1 MARREERANREFVSD
16 EQRRQPGCPAWEL
29 CHESRGRDTSVAARL
44 RSLSGRDIIRI
55 LNGFGFNAVATR
67 GSHAKLRRITES
79 GQRQILTIPLHKD
92 LAPGTLHAIYRQALK
107 FVAAEQLRRHFF
119 HE

>member
-1 MARREERANREFVSD
+1 MA
-16 EQRRQPGCPAWEL
+16 
-29 CHESRGRDTSVAARL
+29 TRL
-44 RSLSGRDIIRI
+44 RSLSGRDVVRI
-55 LNGFGFNAVATR
+55 LNGFGFDVVATR
-67 GSHAKLRRITES
+67 GSHAKLRRMTAS
-79 GQRQILTIPLHKD
+79 GERQILTIPLHKD